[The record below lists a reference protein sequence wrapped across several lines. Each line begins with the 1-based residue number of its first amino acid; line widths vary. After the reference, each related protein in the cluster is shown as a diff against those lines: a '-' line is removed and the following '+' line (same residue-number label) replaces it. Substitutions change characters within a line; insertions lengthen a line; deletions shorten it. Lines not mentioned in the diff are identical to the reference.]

1 LLRRKNLKKRFN
13 IIFCGITDS
22 RYAAF
27 FASLIE
33 VAGVFHEQ
41 QAPFGSQTFRLVD
54 KIEGTEAFIGGA
66 EGCILRRHVY
76 LGDYRDFGYLP
87 LDAFSPIFPYHSYIG
102 TLANVVEGPGGADTG
117 SSRQEEIGTVTVAL
131 LLANTARREH
141 RRPQKPPQP
150 SLCEDNLGR

>member
-1 LLRRKNLKKRFN
+1 
-13 IIFCGITDS
+13 
-22 RYAAF
+22 
-27 FASLIE
+27 LIE

-87 LDAFSPIFPYHSYIG
+87 
-102 TLANVVEGPGGADTG
+102 T
-117 SSRQEEIGTVTVAL
+117 
-131 LLANTARREH
+131 
-141 RRPQKPPQP
+141 P
-150 SLCEDNLGR
+150 SLIIEPTKNPYMIRISSQAFCGGKDFEYRG